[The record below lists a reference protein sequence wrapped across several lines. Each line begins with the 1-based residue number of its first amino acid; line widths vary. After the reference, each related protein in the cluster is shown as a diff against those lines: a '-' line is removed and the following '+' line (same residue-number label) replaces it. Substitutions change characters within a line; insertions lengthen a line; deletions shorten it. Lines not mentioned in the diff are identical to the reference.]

1 MPIKK
6 CKYCNTRM
14 SRVIYGMPSAEDY
27 EARNEFIEYRGCIV
41 MDPTEDWICS
51 FCDAKVVPGLTPAE
65 GLCHEEAPA
74 QLKKALRIFSD
85 RLLAVSDFSPNPK
98 DSEEIPEITML
109 CGGPSWEHALD
120 ADPEHVARGDFLKV
134 KVCDGISLKFYFN
147 GTGQVVN
154 QTYADS
160 LDVEDV
166 ARYEQDFEFPAS
178 ANMTENIDDL
188 IVGSALLLAV
198 LDTVLNYKN
207 TCTLEGCD
215 HTYENFWE
223 TIQEQYPQ
231 LSLPNSRLFQDF
243 PIIS

>member
-6 CKYCNTRM
+6 CRYCNARM
-14 SRVIYGMPSAEDY
+14 SRVIYGMPSSEDY

-51 FCDAKVVPGLTPAE
+51 FCDAKIVPGLTPAE

-85 RLLAVSDFSPNPK
+85 RLLAVSDFSPKPK
-98 DSEEIPEITML
+98 DSEEIPEITIL
-109 CGGPSWEHALD
+109 CEGPSWEHALD
-120 ADPEHVARGDFLKV
+120 AGPEHVARGDFLQV
-134 KVCDGISLKFYFN
+134 KVCEGISLKFYFN

-160 LDVEDV
+160 LVVEDV

-178 ANMTENIDDL
+178 ANMTENLDDL
-188 IVGSALLLAV
+188 IVGSALLQAV
-198 LDTVLNYKN
+198 LDAVVKYKDN
-207 TCTLEGCD
+207 CTLDSCD
-215 HTYENFWE
+215 HTYETYWGTME
-223 TIQEQYPQ
+223 ELYPQ
-231 LSLPNSRLFQDF
+231 LSLPNARLFQYF
-243 PIIS
+243 PIIN